1 MMHHALRMYET
12 HKEGRDTMSKIQ
24 TQPSHTITIDRF
36 TFEPKA
42 LPEADGRFHA
52 QLMVDSGNGAGR
64 TQRFFTFKPLFK
76 SADRALAYA
85 AQQAGE
91 WMKQKS
97 LA

>member
-1 MMHHALRMYET
+1 
-12 HKEGRDTMSKIQ
+12 MSTIQ
-24 TQPSHTITIDRF
+24 QQPSRTITIDRF

-42 LPEADGRFHA
+42 LPEADGRFQA
-52 QLMVDSGNGAGR
+52 QLTIDSGNGTER
-64 TQRFFTFKPLFK
+64 TQRFFTFTPLFQ

-85 AQQAGE
+85 AQQASE

>member
-1 MMHHALRMYET
+1 MSNIPT
-12 HKEGRDTMSKIQ
+12 H
-24 TQPSHTITIDRF
+24 PSHTITIDRF

-52 QLMVDSGNGAGR
+52 QLTVDSGVGTSR
-64 TQRFFTFKPLFK
+64 TQRFFTFTPLFQ
-76 SADRALAYA
+76 SADRAIAYA
-85 AQQAGE
+85 AQQACE